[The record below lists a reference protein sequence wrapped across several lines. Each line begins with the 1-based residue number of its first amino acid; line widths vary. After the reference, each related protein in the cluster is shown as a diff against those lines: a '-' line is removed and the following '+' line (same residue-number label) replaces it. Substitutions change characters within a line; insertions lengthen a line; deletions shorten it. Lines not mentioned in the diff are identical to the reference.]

1 MSLLSQM
8 LRLEQEMGKSWAGE
22 MIVISSGRDRYNL
35 VSLGNY

>member
-1 MSLLSQM
+1 M

-22 MIVISSGRDRYNL
+22 MIVSSSGRDKYNL